1 MFFPCRSACPKGEPP
16 HHWTEDRKT
25 VLRLL
30 AVENAQQMPMVFVC
44 SVFSFA
50 VRSAAEHGTAA
61 PSTFPRPAR
70 RRRQRGCARCSGRST
85 SGNGRLPGKSRG
97 GGLRDIQP
105 MPCLRQTGVQPLLPD
120 LRGSG
125 SIKMRQMSLPA
136 YTNGRIAR
144 PLAKTHKRTS
154 ISGRLSNIFRCPKTW
169 RMGGGTSPPPILWSI
184 E

>member
-1 MFFPCRSACPKGEPP
+1 MIVPNFFPAKTGRDRVNRAAIGRTAGEEELHMKQVIKEAMGDCSTIGEFRFLLRCQECGRTWHSSPVRFSKAGTKPETEGMRGVPDALRAGTGGCTGKG
-16 HHWTEDRKT
+16 
-25 VLRLL
+25 
-30 AVENAQQMPMVFVC
+30 
-44 SVFSFA
+44 
-50 VRSAAEHGTAA
+50 
-61 PSTFPRPAR
+61 
-70 RRRQRGCARCSGRST
+70 
-85 SGNGRLPGKSRG
+85 RG

-154 ISGRLSNIFRCPKTW
+154 ISGRLSNIFRCPKT
-169 RMGGGTSPPPILWSI
+169 
-184 E
+184 